1 MKLLIT
7 KRLFGSWNV
16 LGSIEADLPEPAD
29 ICYLDE
35 NKLLLGAG
43 KCVYVVDFDHGISE
57 RTTLE
62 TDISSLCFNRSQNVC
77 YVIEDSGKKFKRMDV
92 TTGNITDIMTSQN
105 IRSAT
110 KYFSKIKTNG
120 IITASKGKHEEFYYC
135 SNIINRCFLF
145 ENWEVKNIIGSGVPG
160 YSVSNNIQFCMLNDP
175 QGIAY
180 WDDSVFIC
188 DTGNSCI
195 RKVSKNA
202 VRIIAGKP
210 NTPGDVDGGSSISLL
225 KNPTR
230 IKIENGLGYFLDN
243 KKVKYL
249 NVNSGDVGMVLNS
262 SSVTAIATDERK
274 NIYTVE
280 IIV

>member
-1 MKLLIT
+1 MKI
-7 KRLFGSWNV
+7 
-16 LGSIEADLPEPAD
+16 
-29 ICYLDE
+29 
-35 NKLLLGAG
+35 
-43 KCVYVVDFDHGISE
+43 
-57 RTTLE
+57 
-62 TDISSLCFNRSQNVC
+62 
-77 YVIEDSGKKFKRMDV
+77 
-92 TTGNITDIMTSQN
+92 
-105 IRSAT
+105 
-110 KYFSKIKTNG
+110 NG
-120 IITASKGKHEEFYYC
+120 
-135 SNIINRCFLF
+135 F